1 MTWLVR
7 LSIYRQFQY
16 DVEKEKSIGN
26 TLSNKSIKKFT
37 DLSNKILDG
46 VLKLVGYTLI
56 LLLAVI
62 IVLYLAFSIWFG
74 NIRDKQNAERVL
86 QSQNYDRQTFP
97 HLAEHVFFYK
107 RMHVGDHGAWVV
119 VYPLDAQT
127 KKQFLLQLQQQEI
140 QPQSTQI
147 ECIKPTIK
155 KRWKS
160 WHSNIH
166 YVQPEEWLKSH
177 NDYKAHDSF
186 IVYGSE
192 QLIKLVEQACME
204 QQFKKLADKDVRP
217 HGYWAI
223 SEKENL
229 LFSIYVID

>member
-1 MTWLVR
+1 MVR

-46 VLKLVGYTLI
+46 MLKLLGYTLI

-74 NIRDKQNAERVL
+74 NIRDKQNTERVL

-166 YVQPEEWLKSH
+166 YVQPSEMYRDHRDFK
-177 NDYKAHDSF
+177 NHDSF
-186 IVYGSE
+186 IVFGSE
-192 QLIKLVEQACME
+192 KQIKTVEQGCME
-204 QQFKKLADKDVRP
+204 TAFKVIPKQEKDSYYQ
-217 HGYWAI
+217 YWAI
-223 SEKENL
+223 AEQQNL
-229 LFSIYVID
+229 LFSVNELK

>member
-1 MTWLVR
+1 M
-7 LSIYRQFQY
+7 SIYRQFEY
-16 DVEKEKSIGN
+16 DVEKEEPIGKS
-26 TLSNKSIKKFT
+26 LSKKSIKKFA

-46 VLKLVGYTLI
+46 VLKLVGYTFI

-62 IVLYLAFSIWFG
+62 IIFYLAFSIWFG
-74 NIRDKQNAERVL
+74 NIRDEQNAERLL
-86 QSQNYDRQTFP
+86 QSQNYDHQTFP
-97 HLAEHVFFYK
+97 YLAEPMFFYK
-107 RMHVGDHGAWVV
+107 RMHIGDRGAWVV
-119 VYPLDAQT
+119 VYPLDVQT

-147 ECIKPTIK
+147 ECIQPTIK

-166 YVQPEEWLKSH
+166 YVQPEEWLKDH
-177 NDYKAHDSF
+177 NDYKVHDSF

-192 QLIKLVEQACME
+192 QHIKIVERACME
-204 QQFKKLADKDVRP
+204 RQFKKLAGKDVRP
-217 HGYWAI
+217 HDYWAI

-229 LFSIYVID
+229 LFSVYVID